1 MTKEE
6 IERNTKKWREIIRS
20 FIDKRD
26 ELNIRCDELLREMEQ
41 FQEDYIKALPVKI
54 GDKIM
59 DEDGRIG
66 RLSRI
71 AQYRS
76 PSESF
81 MKATLN
87 LTFFFHME
95 EKDGTYDNCEVYV
108 HGFPIKL

>member
-1 MTKEE
+1 MKREE
-6 IERNTKKWREIIRS
+6 IERNTEKWREIIRS

-26 ELNIRCDELLREMEQ
+26 KLNIRCDELLREMEQ

-66 RLSRI
+66 WLSRI
-71 AQYRS
+71 VLYRS
-76 PSESF
+76 PSKSF
-81 MKATLN
+81 MKSTLSLN
-87 LTFFFHME
+87 LFFRME
-95 EKDGTYDNCEVYV
+95 KKDGTCDNREVYV